1 MPTDDTPAEL
11 ALATDLLGRIAYGR
25 VAASMRALPFLVP
38 ARHIVSDGRVLLRLP
53 GRGGYPQA
61 CEGQVV
67 AYGADSL
74 GPLGTPLTD
83 GSDGPD
89 STDGPGGADGQGGP
103 DGPHGHWS
111 VQIVGACEAAE
122 PTPGELSRLGPAPRV
137 VDGEPYSPVYLRVTP
152 QFATVHS
159 TDDGLRARL
168 GPAGRSQENLHR

>member
-1 MPTDDTPAEL
+1 MPTDDTPADL
-11 ALATDLLGRIAYGR
+11 SLATDLLGRIAYGR

-61 CEGQVV
+61 CEGQIV

-74 GPLGTPLTD
+74 GPLGTPV
-83 GSDGPD
+83 PD
-89 STDGPGGADGQGGP
+89 AP
-103 DGPHGHWS
+103 DGHWS

-122 PTPGELSRLGPAPRV
+122 PTPGELTRLGPAPRV
-137 VDGEPYSPVYLRVTP
+137 VDGEPYAPVYLRVTP

-168 GPAGRSQENLHR
+168 GPAGRARENAHR